1 MYFAEIF
8 LFFTF
13 RYFEC
18 TALVERYWP
27 DTVIHENKLLAAKVS
42 LETDAVRIGNMW
54 AIPVDAKKP
63 KDARI
68 RSGKYIKNKTDSE

>member
-1 MYFAEIF
+1 MEQVDTMEYLSIREVAEKWGISKRRIQT
-8 LFFTF
+8 LCSED
-13 RYFEC
+13 R
-18 TALVERYWP
+18 
-27 DTVIHENKLLAAKVS
+27 IS
-42 LETDAVRIGNMW
+42 GAVRIGNMW

>member
-1 MYFAEIF
+1 MEYLSIREVAEKWGISKRRIQT
-8 LFFTF
+8 LCSED
-13 RYFEC
+13 R
-18 TALVERYWP
+18 
-27 DTVIHENKLLAAKVS
+27 IS
-42 LETDAVRIGNMW
+42 GAVRIGNMW